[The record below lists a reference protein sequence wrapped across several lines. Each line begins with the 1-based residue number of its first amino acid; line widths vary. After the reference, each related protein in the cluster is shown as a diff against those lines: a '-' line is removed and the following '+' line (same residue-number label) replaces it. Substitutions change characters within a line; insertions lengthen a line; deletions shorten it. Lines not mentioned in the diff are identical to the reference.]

1 MLTQAIGE
9 VLPAAM
15 AVTLSPFPIIAIVLL
30 LAAPGARAN
39 GILFTLGWMGGL
51 SALTA
56 LTLAIS
62 QGTDSADGTSATWV
76 DWARVAGGALMI
88 LLGIKKWRTRP
99 RAGDDV
105 PMPKWMKGFDNVSPR
120 KALTLGFLL
129 AAANI
134 KNVALVGSAAASIT
148 DLVAGGHDA
157 FLGAAVFVVLSSA
170 SVLAA
175 VVYSLV
181 AGERATAPLES
192 VKQFML
198 ANNAVIMMVILL
210 VLGAKILGDGL
221 AGVGA

>member
-9 VLPAAM
+9 VLPVAM
-15 AVTLSPFPIIAIVLL
+15 AVALSPFPIIAIVLL
-30 LAAPGARAN
+30 LARPGGRAN
-39 GILFTLGWMGGL
+39 GMLFTLGWIGGL

-56 LTLAIS
+56 LALTIS
-62 QGTDSADGTSATWV
+62 EGTDATDGTSAAWI
-76 DWARVAGGALMI
+76 DWARVIGGALLI
-88 LLGIKKWRTRP
+88 ALGWKTWRTRP

-105 PMPKWMKGFDNVSPR
+105 PKPKWMKGFDNVSKR

-129 AAANI
+129 AAANV

-148 DLVAGGHDA
+148 DLVADGHDA
-157 FLGAAVFVVLSSA
+157 FLGAVVFVVLGSA
-170 SVLAA
+170 SVLGA

-181 AGERATAPLES
+181 AGERSTAPLES

-210 VLGAKILGDGL
+210 ILGANILGNGL
-221 AGVGA
+221 AAVGA